1 VQKRVPAAREKPKTR
16 IRVSLDQSSRTVT
29 QGVERTPNRAMLRA
43 VPCDVPLGSHTDHY
57 NMAEKYATLMK
68 NPNGPN
74 PFIDPQGCKIAAGN
88 WEAVFQYYL
97 EKQKQK

>member
-1 VQKRVPAAREKPKTR
+1 M
-16 IRVSLDQSSRTVT
+16 SLDQSSRTVT

-97 EKQKQK
+97 EKRKQK